1 MRVSSRVRPVLVFQ
15 RPVRPLWAAALAFAV
30 TAGCAEPREPL
41 PRVTRSNS
49 TSTVSPTPGSR
60 GMAPAVRAGEGRA
73 GQATPSS
80 GASPDQGS
88 SALRIPSPA
97 PGTYR
102 YSVRSDGQE
111 SEETRTITKT
121 GDGWAVTYR
130 DERRSVTY
138 EYTKSQGAVFASRLR
153 ADQGGCRFSPGLLIG
168 FASGYAGDT
177 MSGTSRC
184 GVLEFKTQLELLGP
198 ANVDV
203 DGELVSVIRVRAI
216 VRRGVEGSMVS
227 TTAVYQIRAADG
239 VTVRAEERDSSEG
252 FPDSDRIYL
261 LVED

>member
-1 MRVSSRVRPVLVFQ
+1 MRASSRVRPVFVFQ
-15 RPVRPLWAAALAFAV
+15 RPVKPLWAAVLACAI
-30 TAGCAEPREPL
+30 TAGCAGPREPL

-49 TSTVSPTPGSR
+49 TSTVSRMPESPR
-60 GMAPAVRAGEGRA
+60 AAPADRAGEGRA
-73 GQATPSS
+73 GQTTPNP

-102 YSVRSDGQE
+102 YLVKSEGHE

-138 EYTKSQGAVFASRLR
+138 EYTKSQEAIFATRLR

-184 GVLEFKTQLELLGP
+184 GVLEFKTQLELLSP
-198 ANVDV
+198 AKVDV
-203 DGELVSVIRVRAI
+203 NGELVSVIRVRAI
-216 VRRGVEGSMVS
+216 VRRGVEGSTV
-227 TTAVYQIRAADG
+227 TTTSVHQIRASDG

-252 FPDSDRIYL
+252 LPDSNRVYL